1 MALMKCPDCGRS
13 VSSRI
18 DACPTCGCPASDFEV
33 LPVAAAP
40 QPVPQP
46 APQPVPQPAPQP
58 APTVQVEAVRGE
70 MEKTTLVFP
79 QKGPH
84 MKYTDVLLKQAGA
97 KEPLAKVQWNDRM
110 TLKLDRPVKLE
121 LCGERGRGPGS
132 GIGQLVVAQVMQI
145 AALWFGE
152 VGILFFVLSL
162 LWVVT
167 GILDICK
174 CGPRTVVSFLAEP
187 GKRYWLHWT
196 DYERMRCEEDH
207 AVEE

>member
-1 MALMKCPDCGRS
+1 MAREKGM
-13 VSSRI
+13 
-18 DACPTCGCPASDFEV
+18 E
-33 LPVAAAP
+33 AAAVTFESHP
-40 QPVPQP
+40 R
-46 APQPVPQPAPQP
+46 AY
-58 APTVQVEAVRGE
+58 VRGRAPD
-70 MEKTTLVFP
+70 MINTFP
-79 QKGPH
+79 SRC
-84 MKYTDVLLKQAGA
+84 DLLKQAGA
-97 KEPLAKVQWNDRM
+97 KEPRAKVQWNDRM
-110 TLKLDRPVKLE
+110 TLKLDRPVKLQ

-132 GIGQLVVAQVMQI
+132 GIGQLVFAQVMQI

-196 DYERMRCEEDH
+196 DYERMQCEEDH